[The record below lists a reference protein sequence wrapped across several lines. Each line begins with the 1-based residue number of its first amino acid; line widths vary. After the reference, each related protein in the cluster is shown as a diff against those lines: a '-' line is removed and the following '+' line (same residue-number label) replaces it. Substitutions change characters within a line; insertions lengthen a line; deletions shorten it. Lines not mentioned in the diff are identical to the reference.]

1 MTSYKAKYPF
11 PPLDLTDTYVFWY
24 SIKICGVVIKGKK
37 IKAKPSYPLPIS
49 SEWNGL
55 VNVEK
60 IDYFLKKVQDIS
72 SLSSPLPSN
81 TI

>member
-1 MTSYKAKYPF
+1 MSSGIVLRSVEWQSKEKN
-11 PPLDLTDTYVFWY
+11 
-24 SIKICGVVIKGKK
+24 